1 MSPGLLAGQ
10 VVLVTGASGGLGGA
24 MVRVCAAAG
33 AHVVASGRHLRRL
46 DALHRQVH
54 AAGGQVQLYP
64 MDLEGAVPA
73 DHQQLVEAVLAEY
86 GRLDLLVHCAAD
98 FPGLTPLQHA
108 DPAALAR
115 ALHVNLTAR
124 LWLTQAALPAL
135 QQSAGRVVFAVD
147 RRERA
152 SQAYWGGY
160 GLAQAA
166 QEGVVAMLR
175 AELAGGGPCVDLL
188 QPPPMPTALRA
199 RAYGHEVEPIRSP
212 QQVAASWLQ
221 DRYGVAQI

>member
-1 MSPGLLAGQ
+1 MSAGLLAGQ

-46 DALHRQVH
+46 DVLYRQVQ

-64 MDLEGAVPA
+64 MDLEGAGPG
-73 DHQQLVEAVLAEY
+73 DHQQLVESVLAEY

-135 QQSAGRVVFAVD
+135 QQAGGRVVFAVD
-147 RRERA
+147 QGERA
-152 SQAYWGGY
+152 GQAYWGGY
-160 GLAQAA
+160 GLAQVA
-166 QEGVVAMLR
+166 QEAVVAMLR
-175 AELAGGGPCVDLL
+175 AELADGRPCVDLL

-199 RAYGHEVEPIRSP
+199 RAYGHEVEAIEQPL
-212 QQVAASWLQ
+212 QVAASWLQ